1 MPHVAYE
8 PVIGLEVHCRLL
20 TDSKAFSSDSARF
33 GAGPNV
39 HVDPVSLGHPGVLPV
54 LNRRMVEYTLR
65 MGLAT
70 HCRIAPRSV
79 LARKHY
85 FYPDLP
91 KGYQIS
97 QYETPICAGGYV
109 DILVRDS
116 KDREDKE
123 GRGDRE
129 DKGDVKDR
137 EEKGDKESRESRGA
151 APAWKRIGLTRIH
164 MEEDAGRS
172 IHDQDPYDT
181 LLDYNRCGT
190 PLIEIVSEPDLRSP
204 REAYLYMRKIR
215 QIVRY
220 LGVSDGNME
229 EGSLRCDANVSIRP
243 AGSKKLFERTEI
255 KNMNSFR
262 NVERAIDYEISRQIR
277 VVRSGGK
284 VVRQTL
290 LWDVARQETRPMR
303 SKEEAHD
310 YRYFPDPDLPPVF
323 VAEED
328 LARLRGDLP
337 EMPDA
342 RRARFEEAWGLP
354 AYDAAILTEE
364 RDLADY
370 FEETVRELGAM
381 GGGKAVREPGAAG
394 GGKAAQESGV
404 KGDGEAVEEL
414 GATGGGKAVR
424 ELGAAGEG
432 KAAQAV
438 KEDQRLAKSAS
449 NMIMGDVLRVLKE
462 TGGAV
467 EALPVRPDRL
477 AALIRLRLED
487 RISSTAAQ
495 EIFEAMLERDE
506 PPEAIAQ
513 ERSLMQVSD
522 AGSLLPLVESV
533 LDDHPKQVA
542 AYLGGKESLVG
553 YFIGQAMRR
562 FEGAADPRLVRTL
575 LVERLE
581 ARRG

>member
-1 MPHVAYE
+1 MSRATYE

-39 HVDPVSLGHPGVLPV
+39 HVDPVSLGHPGTLPV
-54 LNRRMVEYTLR
+54 LNRRMVDYTLR

-97 QYETPICAGGYV
+97 QYETPICAGGHV
-109 DILVRDS
+109 DIVLQE
-116 KDREDKE
+116 KD
-123 GRGDRE
+123 GPS
-129 DKGDVKDR
+129 VT
-137 EEKGDKESRESRGA
+137 
-151 APAWKRIGLTRIH
+151 KRIGLTRIH

-220 LGVSDGNME
+220 LGISDGNME

-243 AGSKKLFERTEI
+243 MGSEELCERTEI

-262 NVERAIDYEISRQIR
+262 NVERALDYEIGRQIR
-277 VVRSGGK
+277 LVDAGGK

-290 LWDVARQETRPMR
+290 LWDTERQETRPMR

-310 YRYFPDPDLPPVF
+310 YRYFPDPDLAPVF
-323 VAEED
+323 VTDEEIGRIRAE
-328 LARLRGDLP
+328 LP
-337 EMPDA
+337 EMPEA
-342 RRARFEEAWGLP
+342 RSTRFREAWGLP

-364 RDLADY
+364 RELADY
-370 FEETVRELGAM
+370 FEETL
-381 GGGKAVREPGAAG
+381 KALRMEGSS
-394 GGKAAQESGV
+394 K
-404 KGDGEAVEEL
+404 EAH
-414 GATGGGKAVR
+414 GP
-424 ELGAAGEG
+424 
-432 KAAQAV
+432 
-438 KEDQRLAKSAS
+438 AKSVS

-462 TGGAV
+462 TATSIG
-467 EALPVRPDRL
+467 ELPIRPPRL
-477 AALIRLRLED
+477 AALVRLRLED
-487 RISSTAAQ
+487 RISSTAARK
-495 EIFEAMLERDE
+495 IFETMLERDDA
-506 PPEAIAQ
+506 PETIAEEQ
-513 ERSLMQVSD
+513 DLIQVSD
-522 AGSLLPLVESV
+522 VGSLAPVVESV
-533 LDDHPKQVA
+533 LDDHPQQVA
-542 AYLGGKESLVG
+542 AYLGGKEGLIG
-553 YFIGQAMRR
+553 YFIGQAMRC
-562 FEGAADPRLVRTL
+562 FEGSPDPKLVRTM

-581 ARRG
+581 TRRE

>member
-1 MPHVAYE
+1 MAHVAYE
-8 PVIGLEVHCRLL
+8 PVIGLEAHCRLL

-33 GAGPNV
+33 GAGPNA
-39 HVDPVSLGHPGVLPV
+39 HVDPVSLGHPGTLPA

-70 HCRIAPRSV
+70 QCRIAPRSV

-97 QYETPICAGGYV
+97 QYETPICAGGHV
-109 DILVRDS
+109 DIAVRD
-116 KDREDKE
+116 RENPE
-123 GRGDRE
+123 
-129 DKGDVKDR
+129 
-137 EEKGDKESRESRGA
+137 A
-151 APAWKRIGLTRIH
+151 APAAKRIGLTRIH

-172 IHDQDPYDT
+172 IHDQDPCDT

-204 REAYLYMRKIR
+204 REAYAYMRKIR

-220 LGVSDGNME
+220 LGISDGNME

-243 AGSKKLFERTEI
+243 AGSREFFERTEI

-262 NVERAIDYEISRQIR
+262 NVERAIEYEISRQIR
-277 VVRSGGK
+277 IVRSGGK

-290 LWDVARQETRPMR
+290 LWDAERQETRPMR

-323 VAEED
+323 VSEEE
-328 LARLRGDLP
+328 LGRLRGELP

-342 RRARFEEAWGLP
+342 RRARFVAAWGLP

-370 FEETVRELGAM
+370 FEETVRALGAEGDSKGAPDPEEGGVAGAFAE
-381 GGGKAVREPGAAG
+381 GGGKAAPGLEEGGAAGPSDLEEDGAAGSSDLEEDGAAGPSAEG
-394 GGKAAQESGV
+394 GGKAAQGPV
-404 KGDGEAVEEL
+404 KSV
-414 GATGGGKAVR
+414 
-424 ELGAAGEG
+424 
-432 KAAQAV
+432 
-438 KEDQRLAKSAS
+438 S

-462 TGGAV
+462 RGMGIG
-467 EALPVRPDRL
+467 ALPVRPPRL
-477 AALIRLRLED
+477 AALARLRLED
-487 RISSTAAQ
+487 RVSSTAAQ
-495 EIFEAMLERDE
+495 EIFEAMLERE
-506 PPEAIAQ
+506 EGPEAIAK
-513 ERSLMQVSD
+513 ERDLMQVSD
-522 AGSLLPLVESV
+522 AGSLAPLVESV
-533 LDDHPKQVA
+533 LDDHPQQVA
-542 AYLGGKESLVG
+542 MYLGGKESLVG

-562 FEGAADPRLVRTL
+562 FEGAADPRLVRAL

-581 ARRG
+581 ARRK

>member
-1 MPHVAYE
+1 MAHVAYE
-8 PVIGLEVHCRLL
+8 PVIGLEAHCRLL

-33 GAGPNV
+33 GAGPNA
-39 HVDPVSLGHPGVLPV
+39 HVDPVSLGHPGTLPV

-70 HCRIAPRSV
+70 ECRIAPRSV

-97 QYETPICAGGYV
+97 QYETPICAGGHV
-109 DILVRDS
+109 DIAVRDP
-116 KDREDKE
+116 ENPE
-123 GRGDRE
+123 
-129 DKGDVKDR
+129 
-137 EEKGDKESRESRGA
+137 A
-151 APAWKRIGLTRIH
+151 APAAKRIGLTRIH

-172 IHDQDPYDT
+172 IHDQDPCDT

-204 REAYLYMRKIR
+204 REAYAYMRKIR

-220 LGVSDGNME
+220 LGISDGNME

-243 AGSKKLFERTEI
+243 AGSRKFFERTEI

-262 NVERAIDYEISRQIR
+262 NVERAIEYEISRQIR
-277 VVRSGGK
+277 IVQSGGK

-290 LWDVARQETRPMR
+290 LWDAERQETRPMR

-323 VAEED
+323 VAEAELD
-328 LARLRGDLP
+328 RLRGELP

-342 RRARFEEAWGLP
+342 RRARFVAAWGLP

-370 FEETVRELGAM
+370 FEETVRALGAE
-381 GGGKAVREPGAAG
+381 GGGKG
-394 GGKAAQESGV
+394 
-404 KGDGEAVEEL
+404 
-414 GATGGGKAVR
+414 
-424 ELGAAGEG
+424 
-432 KAAQAV
+432 AQAPV
-438 KEDQRLAKSAS
+438 KRVS
-449 NMIMGDVLRVLKE
+449 NMVMGDVLRVLKE
-462 TGGAV
+462 TGMGI
-467 EALPVRPDRL
+467 EALPIRPPRL
-477 AALIRLRLED
+477 AALVRLRLED

-495 EIFEAMLERDE
+495 EIFEAMLEREE
-506 PPEAIAQ
+506 PPEAIAK
-513 ERSLMQVSD
+513 ERDLMQVSD
-522 AGSLLPLVESV
+522 AGSLAPLVESV
-533 LDDHPKQVA
+533 LDDHPQQVA
-542 AYLGGKESLVG
+542 MYLGGKESLVG

-562 FEGAADPRLVRTL
+562 FEGAADPRLVRAL

-581 ARRG
+581 ARRK

>member
-1 MPHVAYE
+1 MAHVAYE
-8 PVIGLEVHCRLL
+8 PVIGLEAHCRLL

-33 GAGPNV
+33 GAGPNA
-39 HVDPVSLGHPGVLPV
+39 HVDPVSLGHPGTLPV
-54 LNRRMVEYTLR
+54 LNQRMVEYTLR

-70 HCRIAPRSV
+70 QCRIAPRSV

-97 QYETPICAGGYV
+97 QYETPICAGGHV
-109 DILVRDS
+109 DIAVRDP
-116 KDREDKE
+116 ENPE
-123 GRGDRE
+123 
-129 DKGDVKDR
+129 
-137 EEKGDKESRESRGA
+137 A
-151 APAWKRIGLTRIH
+151 APAAKRIGLTRIH

-172 IHDQDPYDT
+172 IHDQDPCDT

-204 REAYLYMRKIR
+204 REAYAYMRKIR

-220 LGVSDGNME
+220 LGISDGNME

-243 AGSKKLFERTEI
+243 AGSREFFERTEI

-262 NVERAIDYEISRQIR
+262 NVERAIEYEISRQIR
-277 VVRSGGK
+277 IVRSGGK

-290 LWDVARQETRPMR
+290 LWDAERQETRPMR

-323 VAEED
+323 VAEAELD
-328 LARLRGDLP
+328 RLRGELP

-342 RRARFEEAWGLP
+342 RRARFVAAWGLP

-370 FEETVRELGAM
+370 FEETVRALGAE
-381 GGGKAVREPGAAG
+381 GDGKGAPDLEEDGAAGSFVAG
-394 GGKAAQESGV
+394 GGKAASGLEE
-404 KGDGEAVEEL
+404 DGAA
-414 GATGGGKAVR
+414 GSSAAGGGKGVSGL
-424 ELGAAGEG
+424 EEGGAAGASVEG
-432 KAAQAV
+432 GGKGAQAPV
-438 KEDQRLAKSAS
+438 KSVS
-449 NMIMGDVLRVLKE
+449 NMVMGDVLRVLKE
-462 TGGAV
+462 TGMGIG
-467 EALPVRPDRL
+467 ALPVRPPRL
-477 AALIRLRLED
+477 AALARLRLED

-495 EIFEAMLERDE
+495 EIFEAMLERE
-506 PPEAIAQ
+506 EGPEAIAK
-513 ERSLMQVSD
+513 ERDLMQVSD
-522 AGSLLPLVESV
+522 AGSLAPLVESV
-533 LDDHPKQVA
+533 LDDHPQQVA

-562 FEGAADPRLVRTL
+562 FEGAADPRLVRAL

-581 ARRG
+581 ARRK

>member
-1 MPHVAYE
+1 MPRATYE

-39 HVDPVSLGHPGVLPV
+39 HVDPVSLGHPGTLPV

-97 QYETPICAGGYV
+97 QYETPICAGGHV
-109 DILVRDS
+109 DIVLQE
-116 KDREDKE
+116 KD
-123 GRGDRE
+123 
-129 DKGDVKDR
+129 
-137 EEKGDKESRESRGA
+137 
-151 APAWKRIGLTRIH
+151 APPVTRRIGLTRIH

-220 LGVSDGNME
+220 LGISDGNME

-243 AGSKKLFERTEI
+243 LGSKDLCERTEI

-262 NVERAIDYEISRQIR
+262 NVERALDYEINRQIR
-277 VVRSGGK
+277 LVQGGGK

-290 LWDVARQETRPMR
+290 LWDADRQETRPMR

-310 YRYFPDPDLPPVF
+310 YRYFPDPDLAPVF
-323 VAEED
+323 VTDDELGRIRAE
-328 LARLRGDLP
+328 LP
-337 EMPDA
+337 EMPEA
-342 RRARFEEAWGLP
+342 RSVRFQGAWGLP

-364 RDLADY
+364 RELADY
-370 FEETVRELGAM
+370 FEETLGAL
-381 GGGKAVREPGAAG
+381 GVEGSGKETHGP
-394 GGKAAQESGV
+394 
-404 KGDGEAVEEL
+404 
-414 GATGGGKAVR
+414 
-424 ELGAAGEG
+424 
-432 KAAQAV
+432 
-438 KEDQRLAKSAS
+438 AKSVS

-462 TGGAV
+462 TATSI
-467 EALPVRPDRL
+467 EELPIRPPRL
-477 AALIRLRLED
+477 AALVRLRLDD

-495 EIFEAMLERDE
+495 EIFEAMLERDDA
-506 PPEAIAQ
+506 PEAIAKEQ
-513 ERSLMQVSD
+513 DLIQVSD
-522 AGSLLPLVESV
+522 VTSLAPVVERV
-533 LDDHPKQVA
+533 LDDHPQQVA
-542 AYLGGKESLVG
+542 AYLGGKEGLIG

-562 FEGAADPRLVRTL
+562 FEGSPDPKLVRKL
-575 LVERLE
+575 LLE
-581 ARRG
+581 GLETRRE

>member
-1 MPHVAYE
+1 MPRATYE

-39 HVDPVSLGHPGVLPV
+39 HVDPVSLGHPGTLPV
-54 LNRRMVEYTLR
+54 LNRRMVDYTIR

-70 HCRIAPRSV
+70 HCRITPRSV

-97 QYETPICAGGYV
+97 QYETPICAGGHV
-109 DILVRDS
+109 DIVLQE
-116 KDREDKE
+116 KD
-123 GRGDRE
+123 
-129 DKGDVKDR
+129 
-137 EEKGDKESRESRGA
+137 
-151 APAWKRIGLTRIH
+151 APPVTKRIGLTRIH

-220 LGVSDGNME
+220 LGISDGNME

-243 AGSKKLFERTEI
+243 LGSEKLCERTEI

-262 NVERAIDYEISRQIR
+262 NVERALDYEIGRQIR
-277 VVRSGGK
+277 LVKAGGE

-290 LWDVARQETRPMR
+290 LWDADRQETRPMR

-310 YRYFPDPDLPPVF
+310 YRYFPDPDLAPVF
-323 VAEED
+323 VTDEE
-328 LARLRGDLP
+328 LGRIRTELP
-337 EMPDA
+337 EMPEA
-342 RRARFEEAWGLP
+342 RSARFREAWGLP

-364 RDLADY
+364 RELADY
-370 FEETVRELGAM
+370 FENTLRALEVEGSGEETHG
-381 GGGKAVREPGAAG
+381 P
-394 GGKAAQESGV
+394 
-404 KGDGEAVEEL
+404 
-414 GATGGGKAVR
+414 
-424 ELGAAGEG
+424 
-432 KAAQAV
+432 
-438 KEDQRLAKSAS
+438 AKSVS

-462 TGGAV
+462 TTTSI
-467 EALPVRPDRL
+467 EELPIRPPRL
-477 AALIRLRLED
+477 AALVRLRLED

-495 EIFEAMLERDE
+495 EIFEAMLEREDA
-506 PPEAIAQ
+506 PEAIA
-513 ERSLMQVSD
+513 EARDLIQVSD
-522 AGSLLPLVESV
+522 AGSLAPVVESV
-533 LDDHPKQVA
+533 LDDHPQQVA
-542 AYLGGKESLVG
+542 AYLGGKEGLIG

-562 FEGAADPRLVRTL
+562 FEGSPDPKLVRKL

-581 ARRG
+581 SRRE

>member
-1 MPHVAYE
+1 MPHATYE

-39 HVDPVSLGHPGVLPV
+39 HVDPVSLGHPGTLPV
-54 LNRRMVEYTLR
+54 LNRRMVDYTLR

-97 QYETPICAGGYV
+97 QYETPICAGGHV
-109 DILVRDS
+109 DIVLQE
-116 KDREDKE
+116 KD
-123 GRGDRE
+123 
-129 DKGDVKDR
+129 
-137 EEKGDKESRESRGA
+137 
-151 APAWKRIGLTRIH
+151 APPVIRRIGLTRIH

-220 LGVSDGNME
+220 LGISDGNME

-243 AGSKKLFERTEI
+243 LGSKDLCERTEI

-262 NVERAIDYEISRQIR
+262 NVERALDYEIGRQIR
-277 VVRSGGK
+277 LVQGGGK

-290 LWDVARQETRPMR
+290 LWDADRQETRPMR

-310 YRYFPDPDLPPVF
+310 YRYFPDPDLAPVF
-323 VAEED
+323 VTDEELD
-328 LARLRGDLP
+328 RIRGELP
-337 EMPDA
+337 EMPEA
-342 RRARFEEAWGLP
+342 RSTRFQDAWGLP

-364 RDLADY
+364 RELADY
-370 FEETVRELGAM
+370 FEETLTALGVE
-381 GGGKAVREPGAAG
+381 GNGKETHGP
-394 GGKAAQESGV
+394 
-404 KGDGEAVEEL
+404 
-414 GATGGGKAVR
+414 
-424 ELGAAGEG
+424 
-432 KAAQAV
+432 
-438 KEDQRLAKSAS
+438 AKSVS

-462 TGGAV
+462 NATSI
-467 EALPVRPDRL
+467 EELPIRPPRL
-477 AALIRLRLED
+477 AALVRLRLGD

-495 EIFEAMLERDE
+495 EIFEAMLERDDA
-506 PPEAIAQ
+506 PEAIAEEQ
-513 ERSLMQVSD
+513 DLIQVSD
-522 AGSLLPLVESV
+522 VTSLAPVVENV
-533 LDDHPKQVA
+533 LDDHPQQVA
-542 AYLGGKESLVG
+542 AYLGGKEGLIG

-562 FEGAADPRLVRTL
+562 FEGSPDPKLVRKL
-575 LVERLE
+575 LLEGLE
-581 ARRG
+581 ARRE

>member
-1 MPHVAYE
+1 MPHATYE

-39 HVDPVSLGHPGVLPV
+39 HVDPVSLGHPGTLPV
-54 LNRRMVEYTLR
+54 LNRRMVDYTIR

-97 QYETPICAGGYV
+97 QYETPICAGGHV
-109 DILVRDS
+109 DIVLQE
-116 KDREDKE
+116 KD
-123 GRGDRE
+123 
-129 DKGDVKDR
+129 
-137 EEKGDKESRESRGA
+137 
-151 APAWKRIGLTRIH
+151 APPVTKRIGLTRIH

-220 LGVSDGNME
+220 LGISDGNME

-243 AGSKKLFERTEI
+243 LGSEKLCERTEI

-262 NVERAIDYEISRQIR
+262 NVERALDYEIARQIR
-277 VVRSGGK
+277 LVKAGGE

-290 LWDVARQETRPMR
+290 LWDADRQETRPMR

-310 YRYFPDPDLPPVF
+310 YRYFPDPDLAPVF
-323 VAEED
+323 VTDEQLGRIRTE
-328 LARLRGDLP
+328 LP
-337 EMPDA
+337 EMPEA
-342 RRARFEEAWGLP
+342 RSVRFQDAWGLP

-364 RDLADY
+364 RELADY
-370 FEETVRELGAM
+370 FEDTLRALRVEGS
-381 GGGKAVREPGAAG
+381 GK
-394 GGKAAQESGV
+394 
-404 KGDGEAVEEL
+404 EAH
-414 GATGGGKAVR
+414 GP
-424 ELGAAGEG
+424 
-432 KAAQAV
+432 
-438 KEDQRLAKSAS
+438 AKSVS

-462 TGGAV
+462 TATLIG
-467 EALPVRPDRL
+467 ELPIRPPRL
-477 AALIRLRLED
+477 AALVRLRLED

-495 EIFEAMLERDE
+495 EIFEAMLEREDA
-506 PPEAIAQ
+506 PEAIAE
-513 ERSLMQVSD
+513 ERDLIQVSD
-522 AGSLLPLVESV
+522 AGSLAPVVESV
-533 LDDHPKQVA
+533 LDDHPQQVA
-542 AYLGGKESLVG
+542 AYLGGKEGLIG

-562 FEGAADPRLVRTL
+562 FEGSPDPKLVRKL

-581 ARRG
+581 SRRE

>member
-1 MPHVAYE
+1 M
-8 PVIGLEVHCRLL
+8 
-20 TDSKAFSSDSARF
+20 
-33 GAGPNV
+33 
-39 HVDPVSLGHPGVLPV
+39 
-54 LNRRMVEYTLR
+54 R

-97 QYETPICAGGYV
+97 QYETPICAGGHV
-109 DILVRDS
+109 DIVLQE
-116 KDREDKE
+116 KDALPVTR
-123 GRGDRE
+123 
-129 DKGDVKDR
+129 
-137 EEKGDKESRESRGA
+137 
-151 APAWKRIGLTRIH
+151 RIGLTRIH

-220 LGVSDGNME
+220 LGISDGNME

-243 AGSKKLFERTEI
+243 MGSEELCERTEI

-262 NVERAIDYEISRQIR
+262 NVERALDYEIGRQIR
-277 VVRSGGK
+277 LVEAGGK

-290 LWDVARQETRPMR
+290 LWDADRQETRPMR

-310 YRYFPDPDLPPVF
+310 YRYFPDPDLAPVF
-323 VAEED
+323 VTDEELGRIRAE
-328 LARLRGDLP
+328 LP
-337 EMPDA
+337 EMPEA
-342 RRARFEEAWGLP
+342 RSARFQDAWGLP

-364 RDLADY
+364 RELADY
-370 FEETVRELGAM
+370 FEETLSALEVEGS
-381 GGGKAVREPGAAG
+381 GKETHGP
-394 GGKAAQESGV
+394 
-404 KGDGEAVEEL
+404 
-414 GATGGGKAVR
+414 
-424 ELGAAGEG
+424 
-432 KAAQAV
+432 
-438 KEDQRLAKSAS
+438 AKSVS

-462 TGGAV
+462 TAKSI
-467 EALPVRPDRL
+467 EELPIRPPRL
-477 AALIRLRLED
+477 AALVRLRLDD

-495 EIFEAMLERDE
+495 EIFEAMLERDDA
-506 PPEAIAQ
+506 PEAIAKEQ
-513 ERSLMQVSD
+513 DLIQVSD
-522 AGSLLPLVESV
+522 VTSLAPVVERV
-533 LDDHPKQVA
+533 LDDHPQQVA
-542 AYLGGKESLVG
+542 AYLGGKEGLIG

-562 FEGAADPRLVRTL
+562 FEGSPDPKLVRKL
-575 LVERLE
+575 LLE
-581 ARRG
+581 GLETRRE